1 MLGHQTPELMTRE
14 LSVTRARAV
23 LVPGGQDR
31 VDGED
36 RERRGRGTR
45 CVDNAFQNVGCGG
58 GCRGFCKNPDRS
70 ELVE

>member
-23 LVPGGQDR
+23 AVSGGQDR

-36 RERRGRGTR
+36 RERRGRVTR
-45 CVDNAFQNVGCGG
+45 GVDNAF
-58 GCRGFCKNPDRS
+58 
-70 ELVE
+70 